1 MKFCHYVLTLTL
13 FQACLS
19 MTLFFSSV
27 EHKKYD
33 TLNSCELDKM
43 NKKYKNMKRKEM
55 KQNKTKS
62 KKEKQNKTAWKQKTK
77 IWYFE

>member
-13 FQACLS
+13 FQTCLS

-43 NKKYKNMKRKEM
+43 NKKYKKHETQRNET
-55 KQNKTKS
+55 KQNKI